1 MLDYRI
7 ATFLVVCQ
15 EMNFTKAA
23 QRLKITQPAVSNHI
37 RQLEEYYDAL
47 LFGYEGK
54 KIFLTKEGK
63 MLYDAMVS
71 MHNNQIYLMEQIS
84 QAKEEREE
92 LRFGVTHTVGEFIIG
107 DALEAYIFHHPEADI
122 SMKIADTHE
131 LLVALESGNIDFA
144 ILEGNFQKMDYENHI
159 YSSGNLIPVCSGHNP
174 LAKKSVKLS
183 EVIKERIIVGDQ
195 GFCTRE
201 ILETVLEEKN
211 LALKDFRNKIEVSDI
226 YTIKELVA
234 RDCGVAFLYDKSVEE
249 ELRTGELAKI
259 NITGWNVK
267 HEICAVWKKD
277 NLFSDY
283 YKNLIEELLD

>member
-7 ATFLVVCQ
+7 TTFLVVCQ

-71 MHNNQIYLMEQIS
+71 MHNNQIYLMDQIS

-92 LRFGVTHTVGEFIIG
+92 LCFGVTHTIGEFLIG
-107 DALEAYIFHHPEADI
+107 DALEAYIFHHPDANI
-122 SMKIADTHE
+122 SITIGNTDE
-131 LLVALESGNIDFA
+131 LLEKMESGSIDFA
-144 ILEGNFQKMDYENHI
+144 ILEGNFQKMDYENHTCLVE
-159 YSSGNLIPVCSGHNP
+159 NLIPVCSSHNQ
-174 LAKKSVKLS
+174 LAKKTVRLTD
-183 EVIKERIIVGDQ
+183 VLKERLITGSK

-201 ILETVLEEKN
+201 ILETALEEKN
-211 LALKDFRNKIEVSDI
+211 LAVKDFKNKIEVGNI
-226 YTIKELVA
+226 HTIKEMVL
-234 RDCGVAFLYDKSVEE
+234 RDCGISFLYEKSVEDE
-249 ELRTGELAKI
+249 IKSGELSKI
-259 NITGWNVK
+259 SITGWKVK
-267 HEICAVWKKD
+267 HELCAIWKKD

-283 YKNLIEELLD
+283 YNSLIEELF